1 MEMEI
6 IYSFEP
12 VINQE
17 SRVLILGS
25 MPGVQSLREQKYYA
39 HPYNHFWRIM
49 YALFDDSYGCSNAGV
64 SRMEESSKLPD
75 PDYENRKQFL
85 LDRKIALWDVIRSC
99 SREGSLD
106 TNIVNEQTND
116 FKNLFIRYPHLEL
129 LAFNGA
135 KGFNIYKRKI
145 RLESASIAY
154 LQLPSTSPANTMK
167 FEEKLT
173 HWKAILKYL

>member
-12 VINQE
+12 IINQE

-49 YALFDDSYGCSNAGV
+49 YALFDDARGWSNAADA
-64 SRMEESSKLPD
+64 MD
-75 PDYENRKQFL
+75 DYDSRKQFL
-85 LDRKIALWDVIRSC
+85 LDRKIALWDVIRNC

-106 TNIVNEQTND
+106 SNIVNEQVND
-116 FKNLFIRYPHLEL
+116 FQNLFIQYPHLEL

-154 LQLPSTSPANTMK
+154 LLLPSTSPANTMK